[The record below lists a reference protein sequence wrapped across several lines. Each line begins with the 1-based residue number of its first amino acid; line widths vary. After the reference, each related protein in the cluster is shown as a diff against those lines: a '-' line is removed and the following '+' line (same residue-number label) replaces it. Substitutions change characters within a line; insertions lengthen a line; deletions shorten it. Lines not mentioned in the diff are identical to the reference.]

1 MKLAFYRGAVPNFG
15 DELNE
20 FIWPS
25 LLPHHFLDDN
35 EDELFVGIGSI
46 IGTHLPPRARKI
58 VMGSGYAGYM
68 GEPNLGDGTWDVRF
82 VRGPLTAQ
90 YFRLPAHKAICDGA
104 ILLRALPLPPATRGV
119 GVAFMPHFES
129 LERGFWPAA
138 CELAG
143 IRLIDPTGP
152 AEKVIA
158 EIKGAML
165 LIAEAMH
172 GAIVADALR
181 TPWVAARPILR
192 RHRAKWL
199 DWSLSLG
206 INLRV
211 HDLWPTNVLEL
222 HVARTG
228 RGGGGGRAGRL
239 NQSLLAALPNR
250 VLTYLAAQRLRELAR
265 VEPQLSGDINIVTA
279 TDRALAEVSALVRRP
294 AEIRSIL

>member
-15 DELNE
+15 DELNG

-90 YFRLPAHKAICDGA
+90 YFRLPADKAICDSA
-104 ILLRALPLPPATRGV
+104 VLLRALPLPPAPRGV

-138 CELAG
+138 CQLAG

-152 AEKVIA
+152 VEKVIA
-158 EIKGAML
+158 EIKGATL